1 MFSTEPVIISSP
13 QSQKVFFMSSKAVI
27 FQSTTVA
34 HFAEL
39 HRLLRAHDLRKLIS
53 KTQGDEIAHCID
65 ERVKFPVVVMLEQ
78 RTPKGT
84 VYVHLDGAL
93 RFTIDQRGA
102 FSHAS

>member
-1 MFSTEPVIISSP
+1 
-13 QSQKVFFMSSKAVI
+13 MSSKSVI

-39 HRLLRAHDLRKLIS
+39 HRLLRGHDMKKLIS

-65 ERVKFPVVVMLEQ
+65 ERAKFPVTVMLEQ

-84 VYVHLDGAL
+84 VYVYLDDAL
-93 RFTIDQRGA
+93 KFTIDQRGA
-102 FSHAS
+102 FAHTR